1 MNAVV
6 ADRPGGPEVL
16 ELRTLP
22 APRPGPGQL
31 AIKVAYA
38 GLNFAEVMGRRG
50 DLGPRDDPFVPGL
63 EVAGHVCELGAAV
76 TDFALGQPVCA
87 FVDEGGYA
95 QQAIAD
101 ARLTFTIPDDT
112 DAGLMLAACTPTVG
126 ITAWS
131 VLHRAARLS
140 AGETVLVHAAAGGL
154 GTLIGQLAR
163 ELGAARVIGTV
174 GSPAKVAYARAFGY
188 HDVLLRER
196 FATDLAGVDV
206 IIDSI
211 GGAVREQSLDLLKP
225 YGRLV
230 VCGNATAE
238 PDFRAGAG
246 DLMSRNA
253 AVVGYSIGRLA
264 TRAPLKVREA
274 GLEVLRLL
282 HSGAAR
288 IDITEVIELDDIRDA
303 HERLENGRTQGKLVM
318 RIDGSA

>member
-1 MNAVV
+1 
-6 ADRPGGPEVL
+6 
-16 ELRTLP
+16 
-22 APRPGPGQL
+22 
-31 AIKVAYA
+31 
-38 GLNFAEVMGRRG
+38 
-50 DLGPRDDPFVPGL
+50 
-63 EVAGHVCELGAAV
+63 VCELGPDV
-76 TDFALGQPVCA
+76 TDLAVGQPVCA

-101 ARLTFTIPDDT
+101 ARLTFTIPDGS
-112 DAGLMLAACTPTVG
+112 DAGLMMAACIPTVG

-154 GTLIGQLAR
+154 GTLLGQLAR

-196 FATDLAGVDV
+196 FAADLAGIDV
-206 IIDSI
+206 IVDSI
-211 GGAVREQSLDLLKP
+211 GGAVRKQSLDLLKP

-253 AVVGYSIGRLA
+253 AVVGYSIGWLA
-264 TRAPLKVREA
+264 TRAPIQVRDA
-274 GLEVLRLL
+274 GLEVLQLL

-288 IDITEVIELDDIRDA
+288 IDITEVIELDHIRDA
-303 HERLENGRTQGKLVM
+303 HERLEHGRTQGKLVM